1 MSPRSTRPSVRRL
14 STVVI
19 GLALVFVVLA
29 LLAWQRWSSDAV
41 TSVDNSPDAVVQPA
55 RVPPPGGARPARP
68 VNNGIDGTGDA
79 VVRRDAPR
87 P

>member
-29 LLAWQRWSSDAV
+29 LV